1 MTKKC
6 SACSCELQFMKGNC
20 CDFSRG
26 LNWGMTGRLE
36 YVQGKFR
43 ALHKVAFQCLSQY
56 MSLSCFTLSCP
67 RPKPFVYRGIVS
79 VQSTS
84 GKHQQKVIPQQRSY
98 MPCYWYSA
106 LLEVG
111 VCHPY
116 SSEREKQ
123 RNTFY
128 ICTFKSLSSWSPWNV
143 YSHYHV
149 TVTSVY
155 LCFRT
160 DLILS
165 CSDNILLFCGCF
177 GWVDVWC
184 GFVSALIHVETAW
197 ERPNMHSDFSFCVIP
212 LWFTGAAWGTS

>member
-116 SSEREKQ
+116 SSERE
-123 RNTFY
+123 RNKETHSTSVHSNLCPPEVLGM
-128 ICTFKSLSSWSPWNV
+128 CTLTIMSLSPV
-143 YSHYHV
+143 F
-149 TVTSVY
+149 TSV
-155 LCFRT
+155 LG
-160 DLILS
+160 LI
-165 CSDNILLFCGCF
+165 
-177 GWVDVWC
+177 
-184 GFVSALIHVETAW
+184 
-197 ERPNMHSDFSFCVIP
+197 
-212 LWFTGAAWGTS
+212 

>member
-6 SACSCELQFMKGNC
+6 SACSCELQFMRGNC

-116 SSEREKQ
+116 SSERE
-123 RNTFY
+123 RNKETHSTSVHSNLCPAEVLGM
-128 ICTFKSLSSWSPWNV
+128 CTLTIMSLSPV
-143 YSHYHV
+143 F
-149 TVTSVY
+149 TSV
-155 LCFRT
+155 LG
-160 DLILS
+160 LI
-165 CSDNILLFCGCF
+165 
-177 GWVDVWC
+177 
-184 GFVSALIHVETAW
+184 
-197 ERPNMHSDFSFCVIP
+197 
-212 LWFTGAAWGTS
+212 